1 MLSSPQFPRISTP
14 LFYIQSNSSA
24 TCSHVAR
31 VNSKNRLC
39 CSWRRLLERVDN
51 RRIIY
56 SGLSWCE
63 TCFYMMHSSRH
74 KRFTFLE
81 RTTGAENI
89 TLWYSAQCS
98 MYRFWYTKLCHACA
112 LILLLNL
119 KTCSDSWSNFFFTMW
134 LLWTDNGHKAPEW
147 DWEGRGSV
155 VISVWLYKG
164 INIRT
169 RRGIVNPAA
178 TAAVLRGG
186 WQRLPDQC
194 PYWVF
199 IL

>member
-98 MYRFWYTKLCHACA
+98 MYRFWYTKLCHAFVPWFSCW
-112 LILLLNL
+112 I
-119 KTCSDSWSNFFFTMW
+119 WR
-134 LLWTDNGHKAPEW
+134 P
-147 DWEGRGSV
+147 V
-155 VISVWLYKG
+155 VILDLIFSLQCDFYEQTMV
-164 INIRT
+164 IRRQSEIGKAEVQLWSLSDFT
-169 RRGIVNPAA
+169 KE
-178 TAAVLRGG
+178 
-186 WQRLPDQC
+186 
-194 PYWVF
+194 
-199 IL
+199 